1 MTRAVK
7 NPIAILRWGGALAVV
22 CASLIGCAPHST
34 ATRPSAPVPSD
45 GPPLEHVDVS
55 KIPDAVPKHEPV
67 SKYGNP
73 ASYEVF
79 GKRYTTLTT
88 SEGFV
93 ERGIGSWYGRKFHGQ
108 RTSSGEPYDMHA
120 MTAAHK
126 HLPLP
131 TYARVTNLENGR
143 SVVVKINDRGPFH
156 EGRIIDLSYAA
167 AVKLGYSD
175 KGTAPVEVVALT
187 PSGTSISTKA
197 MPQASNGVFVQVGAF
212 SSRDNAE
219 ELQRRLAHVP
229 APIKIKEEQSRS
241 AFLYRVRIGPL
252 ASASSADTI
261 SQSLR
266 ELGLQPYIIVE

>member
-1 MTRAVK
+1 M
-7 NPIAILRWGGALAVV
+7 
-22 CASLIGCAPHST
+22 
-34 ATRPSAPVPSD
+34 SD
-45 GPPLEHVDVS
+45 GPPLENVDIS
-55 KIPDAVPKHEPV
+55 KIPDAVPKHEPI

-156 EGRIIDLSYAA
+156 EGRVIDLSYAA

-175 KGTAPVEVVALT
+175 KGTAPVEVVALA
-187 PSGTSISTKA
+187 PSGASVSTKT
-197 MPQASNGVFVQVGAF
+197 MPQTSNGMFVQVGAF

-219 ELQRRLAHVP
+219 QLQRQLAHVP
-229 APIKIKEEQSRS
+229 APIDIKEDQNRS

-252 ASASSADTI
+252 ASASSADAI
-261 SQSLR
+261 SQTLR
-266 ELGLQPYIIVE
+266 ELGLQPYIVVE